1 MYSTELN
8 SSKLSVG
15 RSRRNSDSN
24 VSCHSVHLGYPMT
37 DFSRSASY
45 ADEEAEQER
54 AYDDKKMTRSQAM
67 KSARLAEAFGLQ
79 EAEAWEDFGRSAYD
93 RASANRD
100 TVYIPSASQLQDH
113 GGMRP
118 TKMDKASR
126 ANRVASVWDMEATL
140 RENSPVAASE
150 CCLVGMWCVAQTR
163 APLQP
168 LRLQYLLCLLAFRTR
183 SHLDNPFHRTEQVS
197 NDQSHSY
204 NECAR
209 LAMHRMCHQRQ
220 MTA

>member
-1 MYSTELN
+1 
-8 SSKLSVG
+8 
-15 RSRRNSDSN
+15 
-24 VSCHSVHLGYPMT
+24 MT

-54 AYDDKKMTRSQAM
+54 VYDDNKMTRSQAI

-79 EAEAWEDFGRSAYD
+79 DAEAWEDFGRSAYD

-100 TVYIPSASQLQDH
+100 TVYIPSASQLQDN

-118 TKMDKASR
+118 PPKMDKASR

-150 CCLVGMWCVAQTR
+150 
-163 APLQP
+163 
-168 LRLQYLLCLLAFRTR
+168 
-183 SHLDNPFHRTEQVS
+183 
-197 NDQSHSY
+197 
-204 NECAR
+204 
-209 LAMHRMCHQRQ
+209 
-220 MTA
+220 